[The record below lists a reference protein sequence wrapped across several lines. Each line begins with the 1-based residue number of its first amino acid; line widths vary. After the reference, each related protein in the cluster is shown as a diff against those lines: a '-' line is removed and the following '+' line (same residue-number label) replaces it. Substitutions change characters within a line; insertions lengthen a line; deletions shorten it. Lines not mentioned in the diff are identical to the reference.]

1 MDDRVRPTGGRWVAA
16 GLALVALSMTFAAG
30 AQAGGPFDTFTVQPC
45 RVLDTRF
52 SSPPGPIGG
61 ALSRDVRIV
70 GPLGASQGGAPDCS
84 VPSGATGVF
93 INVVAVGADGPGH
106 LTVYPFG
113 SVLPVASTLNFTI
126 NQTIANGVLVPVCVP
141 LASCAADVTVQMGP
155 SGAHVVIDVT
165 GYVAP

>member
-1 MDDRVRPTGGRWVAA
+1 MDDRVRAGRGRWVVA
-16 GLALVALSMTFAAG
+16 GLALAALTMAFAG
-30 AQAGGPFDTFTVQPC
+30 PAQAAGPFDTFTVQPC

-61 ALSRDVRIV
+61 SLSRDVRVV
-70 GPLGASQGGAPDCS
+70 GPLPATQGGAPDCN

-93 INVVAVGADGPGH
+93 INVVAVGGDGFGH

-113 SVLPVASTLNFTI
+113 SGLPLASTINFAFG
-126 NQTIANGVLVPVCVP
+126 QTIANGVLVPVCTP
-141 LASCAADVTVQMGP
+141 FGSCAADVTITMGP
-155 SGAHVVIDVT
+155 AGAHVVIDVT